1 MEPLKIVHLLRS
13 VHKGQS
19 MGARTGS
26 QQMPNAPVLQRVF
39 KVLKTTHF
47 KPVNTGH
54 YGDR

>member
-1 MEPLKIVHLLRS
+1 
-13 VHKGQS
+13 